1 MGLMN
6 KLTIR
11 QRLIILVGFA
21 ATVMLV
27 ISVLGL
33 HAMRSAE
40 ASLKTV
46 YEDRLIPTGQISQII
61 ELMRENRSQL
71 LFSLQ
76 HDPESKTV
84 DMHKHDVSRHL
95 NSVNKNIET
104 ITQIWKAYMATYLT
118 PEEVKLAE
126 EFAEKRG
133 IYVNDGLRPVMKYVN
148 NGDYFNAAIHLA
160 EKTNP
165 AFKSAHEV
173 AEGLWQLQLDVAKSA
188 YDEATDRNQSVSMVA
203 IILMAVGVGFLILLS
218 VITIRGITDV
228 VEKLNV
234 SASRMADG
242 DLTVQC
248 TSSSQDELGHIIK
261 AFNELGIKFRNVIT
275 ELKESTVQLASAAE
289 ETSVI
294 TGETSHRIQQQ
305 QSETEQV
312 VTAMNEMTITV
323 QDVARNAGVAD
334 EAAQDAD
341 EKANE
346 GITVAATALT
356 ATKDL
361 ADEVQFAANVIQKL
375 ESESENIGAVIDV
388 IRGIA
393 EQTNLLALNAAIEAA
408 RAGEQGRGFAVV
420 ADEVRTLA
428 GRTQQSTQEI
438 QGMIERLQQGAK
450 EAASAMVQGQDKATH
465 SLEQVGSADTA
476 LNEISHAVARIK
488 EMNAQIAT
496 AAEEQ
501 GTVAEEINRNI
512 VAISDLSSES
522 AQGAEETSQA
532 STEQAQLAVRLEK
545 LASKF
550 KV

>member
-6 KLTIR
+6 RLTIKT
-11 QRLIILVGFA
+11 RLIVLVSFA
-21 ATVMLV
+21 ATLLLM
-27 ISVLGL
+27 ISTLGL
-33 HAMRSAE
+33 HAMDRAE

-46 YEDRLIPTGQISQII
+46 YEDRLIPTGQISRII
-61 ELMRENRSQL
+61 ELMRENRTQL

-84 DMHKHDVSRHL
+84 NMHQHSTTLHLDRVSD
-95 NSVNKNIET
+95 NIEV
-104 ITQIWKAYMATYLT
+104 ITEVWKEYMETYLT
-118 PEEVKLAE
+118 PDEKKLAE
-126 EFAEKRG
+126 EFTEKRA
-133 IYVNDGLRPVMKYVN
+133 IYVNEGLRPVMSYVTD
-148 NGDYFNAAIHLA
+148 GDYLNAALHLA
-160 EKTNP
+160 NKTNP
-165 AFKSAHEV
+165 TFNSAYEV
-173 AEGLWQLQLDVAKSA
+173 AEDLWQLQLDVANAA
-188 YDEATDRNQSVSMVA
+188 YHDSMERNSFVSMLA
-203 IILMAVGVGFLILLS
+203 MGLMLAGVGFLVLIS
-218 VITIRGITDV
+218 VLTIRGITTIVDD
-228 VEKLNV
+228 LN
-234 SASRMADG
+234 SAASSMADG

-248 TSSSQDELGHIIK
+248 ELMSQDELGQIIK
-261 AFNELGIKFRNVIT
+261 AFNQMGLKFRNVIT
-275 ELKESTVQLASAAE
+275 ELKESTIQLASAAE

-294 TGETSHRIQQQ
+294 TGETSERIQQQ
-305 QSETEQV
+305 QLETEQV
-312 VTAMNEMTITV
+312 VTAMNEMTMTV
-323 QDVARNAGVAD
+323 QDVAQNAGVAD
-334 EAAQDAD
+334 AAAQDAD

-346 GITVAATALT
+346 GITVAATALM

-361 ADEVQFAANVIQKL
+361 ADEVQQAADVIQKL
-375 ESESENIGAVIDV
+375 ETESENIGTVLDV

-450 EAASAMVQGQDKATH
+450 EAASAMNQGQDKAKH
-465 SLEQVGSADTA
+465 SLTQVKSADSA
-476 LNEISHAVARIK
+476 LNQINQAVVRIK

-512 VAISDLSSES
+512 VAINNLSTES
-522 AQGAEETSQA
+522 AQGAEQTAHA
-532 STEQAQLAVRLEK
+532 STEQAQLAVRLDK

>member
-6 KLTIR
+6 RLTIKT
-11 QRLIILVGFA
+11 RLIVLVSFA
-21 ATVMLV
+21 ATLLLM
-27 ISVLGL
+27 ISTLGL
-33 HAMRSAE
+33 HAMDRAE

-46 YEDRLIPTGQISQII
+46 YEDRLIPTGQISRII
-61 ELMRENRSQL
+61 ELMRENRTQL

-84 DMHKHDVSRHL
+84 NMHQHSTTLHLDRVSD
-95 NSVNKNIET
+95 NIEV
-104 ITQIWKAYMATYLT
+104 ITEVWKEYMGTYLT
-118 PEEVKLAE
+118 PDEKKLAE
-126 EFAEKRG
+126 AFTEKRA
-133 IYVNDGLRPVMKYVN
+133 IYVNEGLRPVMSYVTD
-148 NGDYFNAAIHLA
+148 GDYLNAALHLA
-160 EKTNP
+160 NKTNP
-165 AFKSAHEV
+165 TFNSAYEV
-173 AEGLWQLQLDVAKSA
+173 AEDLWQLQLDVANAA
-188 YDEATDRNQSVSMVA
+188 YHDSMERNSFVSMLA
-203 IILMAVGVGFLILLS
+203 MGLMLAGVGFLVLIS
-218 VITIRGITDV
+218 VLTIRGITTIVGD
-228 VEKLNV
+228 LN
-234 SASRMADG
+234 SAASSMADG

-248 TSSSQDELGHIIK
+248 ELMSQDELGQIIK
-261 AFNELGIKFRNVIT
+261 AFNQMGLKFRNVIT
-275 ELKESTVQLASAAE
+275 ELKESTIQLASAAE

-294 TGETSHRIQQQ
+294 TGETSERIQQQ
-305 QSETEQV
+305 QLETEQV
-312 VTAMNEMTITV
+312 VTAMNEMTMTV
-323 QDVARNAGVAD
+323 QDVAQNAGVAD
-334 EAAQDAD
+334 AAAQDAD

-346 GITVAATALT
+346 GITVAATALM

-361 ADEVQFAANVIQKL
+361 ADEVQQAADVIQKL
-375 ESESENIGAVIDV
+375 ETESENIGTVLDV

-450 EAASAMVQGQDKATH
+450 EAASAMNQGQDKAKH
-465 SLEQVGSADTA
+465 SLTQVKSADSA
-476 LNEISHAVARIK
+476 LNQINQAVVRIK

-512 VAISDLSSES
+512 VAINNLSTES
-522 AQGAEETSQA
+522 AQGAEQTAHA
-532 STEQAQLAVRLEK
+532 STEQAQLAVRLDK

>member
-1 MGLMN
+1 MN
-6 KLTIR
+6 RLTIKT
-11 QRLIILVGFA
+11 RLIVLVSFA
-21 ATVMLV
+21 ATLLLM
-27 ISVLGL
+27 ISTLGL
-33 HAMRSAE
+33 HAMDRAE

-46 YEDRLIPTGQISQII
+46 YEDRLIPTGQISRII
-61 ELMRENRSQL
+61 ELMRENRTQL

-84 DMHKHDVSRHL
+84 NMHQHSTTLHLDRVSD
-95 NSVNKNIET
+95 NIEV
-104 ITQIWKAYMATYLT
+104 ITEVWKEYMETYLT
-118 PEEVKLAE
+118 PDEKKLAE
-126 EFAEKRG
+126 EFTEKRA
-133 IYVNDGLRPVMKYVN
+133 IYVNEGLRPVMSYVTD
-148 NGDYFNAAIHLA
+148 GDYLNAALHLA
-160 EKTNP
+160 NKTNP
-165 AFKSAHEV
+165 TFNSAYEV
-173 AEGLWQLQLDVAKSA
+173 AEDLWQLQLDVANAA
-188 YDEATDRNQSVSMVA
+188 YHDSMERNSFVSMLA
-203 IILMAVGVGFLILLS
+203 MGLMLAGVGFLVLIS
-218 VITIRGITDV
+218 VLTIRGITTIVDD
-228 VEKLNV
+228 LN
-234 SASRMADG
+234 SAASSMADG

-248 TSSSQDELGHIIK
+248 ELMSQDELGQIIK
-261 AFNELGIKFRNVIT
+261 AFNQMGLKFRNVIT
-275 ELKESTVQLASAAE
+275 ELKESTIQLASAAE

-294 TGETSHRIQQQ
+294 TGETSERIQQQ
-305 QSETEQV
+305 QLETEQV
-312 VTAMNEMTITV
+312 VTAMNEMTMTV
-323 QDVARNAGVAD
+323 QDVAQNAGVAD
-334 EAAQDAD
+334 AAAQDAD

-346 GITVAATALT
+346 GITVAATALM

-361 ADEVQFAANVIQKL
+361 ADEVQQAADVIQKL
-375 ESESENIGAVIDV
+375 ETESENIGTVLDV

-450 EAASAMVQGQDKATH
+450 EAASAMNQGQDKAKH
-465 SLEQVGSADTA
+465 SLTQVKSADSA
-476 LNEISHAVARIK
+476 LNQINQAVVRIK

-512 VAISDLSSES
+512 VAINNLSTES
-522 AQGAEETSQA
+522 AQGAEQTAHA
-532 STEQAQLAVRLEK
+532 STEQAQLAVRLDK